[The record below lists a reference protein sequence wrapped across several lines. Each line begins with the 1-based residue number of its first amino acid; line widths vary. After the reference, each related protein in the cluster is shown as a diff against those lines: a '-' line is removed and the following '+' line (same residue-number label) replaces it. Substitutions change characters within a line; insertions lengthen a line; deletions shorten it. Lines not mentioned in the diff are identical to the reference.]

1 MERNRDSYTSPL
13 STRYASR
20 EMQYLFSD
28 NNKFRTWR
36 KLWIALAKA
45 EHKLGLNVTQEQID
59 QLEAHAWDI
68 NYDVA
73 EAREKLV
80 RHDVMSHVYA
90 YGQQC
95 PDAEAIIHLG
105 ATSCYVGDNTDILI
119 LRDACGLVL
128 RKCAQ
133 VLRNLSAFAEQYKAL
148 PCLAYTH
155 LQPAQLTTVGKRA
168 TLWMNEL
175 VMDVEN
181 LEFQVRQLRLRGAK
195 GTTGTQASFM
205 ELFEGNEEKVKEL
218 EALVAEQMG
227 FEKCVA
233 VSGQTY
239 SRKTDAYV
247 LAALSGVAQSACKFA
262 NDLRILQSF
271 EEMEEPFE
279 KNQIGSS
286 AMPYKRNPMRSER
299 ICALARYVIQDGVN
313 PAMTAATQWFERTL
327 DDSANKRIAVAEAF
341 LAVDAI
347 LEIYINITAGLVV
360 YDRVVRRR
368 VMEKLPFMAT
378 ENIMMAATLAKGTTI
393 IENVAREPEIVDLAN
408 ILNKMGAKVKGAG
421 TETLKIAGVKNLHG
435 TEHAIIQDR
444 IEAGTFMVAAA
455 LTKGNVL
462 IKDAVAEHNKP
473 LISKLE
479 EMGVQVLEEENGLRI
494 IGPEQL
500 KPTTVKTLPHPGFPT
515 DMQPQFSVLQLV
527 AKGTSILTETVFENR
542 FMHLEEMRRMN
553 ADFKIE
559 GNSVIIYGP
568 TDFSGAEV
576 AATDLRAAA
585 ALVLAGLLSRGIT
598 QVTHLQYLDRGYYHF
613 HQKLA
618 ALGAEI
624 KRIDDI
630 TNEEYVISKKKIK

>member
-45 EHKLGLNVTQEQID
+45 ERQLGLHITQEQIQ
-59 QLEAHAWDI
+59 QLEAHADDV

-105 ATSCYVGDNTDILI
+105 TTSCYVGDNTDLLI
-119 LRDACGLVL
+119 LRDASNLVL

-133 VLRNLSAFAEQYKAL
+133 VLRNLSAFAWQYKDL

-168 TLWMNEL
+168 ALWMNEL
-175 VMDVEN
+175 VMDMEN
-181 LEFQVRQLRLRGAK
+181 LEFQVGQLRLRGAK

-205 ELFEGNEEKVKEL
+205 ELFEGDEEKVKEL
-218 EALVAEQMG
+218 EHLVAEQMG
-227 FEKCVA
+227 FAKCVA

-247 LAALSGVAQSACKFA
+247 LSALSGVAQSACKFA

-279 KNQIGSS
+279 KHQIGSS

-313 PAMTAATQWFERTL
+313 PAMTAATQWYERTL

-378 ENIMMAATLAKGTTI
+378 ENIMMEAVKRGGNRQELHEALREHSHAA
-393 IENVAREPEIVDLAN
+393 ARRVKLEGGQNDL
-408 ILNKMGAKVKGAG
+408 I
-421 TETLKIAGVKNLHG
+421 
-435 TEHAIIQDR
+435 DR
-444 IEAGTFMVAAA
+444 ILADPLFPLTREEIEAQMAPEKYVGRAPSQVAAFLSDEIA
-455 LTKGNVL
+455 PLLARYPDEAMEAELTV
-462 IKDAVAEHNKP
+462 
-473 LISKLE
+473 
-479 EMGVQVLEEENGLRI
+479 
-494 IGPEQL
+494 
-500 KPTTVKTLPHPGFPT
+500 
-515 DMQPQFSVLQLV
+515 
-527 AKGTSILTETVFENR
+527 
-542 FMHLEEMRRMN
+542 
-553 ADFKIE
+553 
-559 GNSVIIYGP
+559 
-568 TDFSGAEV
+568 
-576 AATDLRAAA
+576 
-585 ALVLAGLLSRGIT
+585 
-598 QVTHLQYLDRGYYHF
+598 
-613 HQKLA
+613 
-618 ALGAEI
+618 
-624 KRIDDI
+624 
-630 TNEEYVISKKKIK
+630 

>member
-1 MERNRDSYTSPL
+1 MERNRDGYTSPL
-13 STRYASR
+13 STRYASK

-45 EHKLGLNVTQEQID
+45 ERQLGLNVTQEQID
-59 QLEAHAWDI
+59 QLEAHAEDI

-119 LRDACGLVL
+119 LRDAARLTL

-133 VLRNLSAFAEQYKAL
+133 ALRNLAAFAEQYKSL

-175 VMDVEN
+175 VMDMEN
-181 LEFQVRQLRLRGAK
+181 LEFQVSQLRLRGAK

-205 ELFEGNEEKVKEL
+205 ELFEGDEEKVKAL
-218 EALVAEQMG
+218 ERLVAEQMG

-239 SRKTDAYV
+239 SRKTDAYM

-347 LEIYINITAGLVV
+347 LEIYINVTAGLVV

-378 ENIMMAATLAKGTTI
+378 ENIMMEAVKRGGNRQELHEALREHSHAA
-393 IENVAREPEIVDLAN
+393 AR
-408 ILNKMGAKVKGAG
+408 KVKLEGGAND
-421 TETLKIAGVKNLHG
+421 LI
-435 TEHAIIQDR
+435 DR
-444 IEAGTFMVAAA
+444 IVE
-455 LTKGNVL
+455 
-462 IKDAVAEHNKP
+462 DP
-473 LISKLE
+473 L
-479 EMGVQVLEEENGLRI
+479 
-494 IGPEQL
+494 
-500 KPTTVKTLPHPGFPT
+500 FP
-515 DMQPQFSVLQLV
+515 
-527 AKGTSILTETVFENR
+527 
-542 FMHLEEMRRMN
+542 
-553 ADFKIE
+553 
-559 GNSVIIYGP
+559 
-568 TDFSGAEV
+568 
-576 AATDLRAAA
+576 
-585 ALVLAGLLSRGIT
+585 LSREEIDAQMAPEKYVGRAPS
-598 QVTHLQYLDRGYYHF
+598 QVTEFLREEIAPLLERYPDEAMQ
-613 HQKLA
+613 
-618 ALGAEI
+618 AELS
-624 KRIDDI
+624 
-630 TNEEYVISKKKIK
+630 V